1 MAIQKEILNNQLVLI
16 SEPIAT
22 VKTVA
27 IGFWFNVGSR
37 FEDDKTSGVSHFV
50 EHMLFKGT
58 SDRNAYDIA
67 CSFDRIG
74 GYINAFTERDVTC
87 LHATVPAKHF
97 EYVLNILCSMV
108 TDSTFLN
115 EDLER
120 ERKVIESEIIT
131 SKDDPEEAAFDELYA
146 VLWPDQR
153 LSQPIAGTVE
163 QVHAIKRETI
173 FEWYQRFFANGELVV
188 SISGLFEVNKAAE
201 ILQKMPVRQK
211 NNHTLENLKWQKG
224 SFCIKAPFLQN
235 QVFTAFPLPKLNPA
249 SYQKLAVLNA
259 IVGDTMSSRLFQR
272 LREQNGFCY
281 TVYSFFTVF
290 EDTAFWCAYTSVAK
304 KNTRIAA
311 KELNAELRNLKDN
324 GVTQEEIDAAKEH
337 ICGEEIISSEDVE
350 SRMKRLARLYFMNFD
365 LCTFEEYCEQIN
377 SLQAKELNEDLSKML
392 DFSNQ
397 ARIIYGGRFDWKKLD
412 KYSD

>member
-1 MAIQKEILNNQLVLI
+1 MAIQKRVLNNQLVLI
-16 SEPIAT
+16 CEPIAT

-27 IGFWFNVGSR
+27 IGFWFNIGSR
-37 FEDDKTSGVSHFV
+37 FEDKKNCGASHFV

-58 SDRNAYDIA
+58 SDKNAYDIA
-67 CSFDRIG
+67 CTFDRIG

-108 TDSTFLN
+108 NNSIFAS

-146 VLWPDQR
+146 TLWPNQL
-153 LSQPIAGTVE
+153 LSQPIAGNVE
-163 QVHAIKRETI
+163 QVRALKRETI
-173 FEWYQRFFANGELVV
+173 LNWYNNFFANGELVV
-188 SISGLFEVNKAAE
+188 SISGLFEIEKASE
-201 ILQKMPVRQK
+201 ILQKLPIRKK
-211 NNHTLENLKWQKG
+211 NNLKLETLKWQKG
-224 SFCIKAPFLQN
+224 NFCIKAPFLQN
-235 QVFTAFPLPKLNPA
+235 QIFVAFPLPKLDIF
-249 SYQKLAVLNA
+249 SYQKVAVLNA
-259 IVGDTMSSRLFQR
+259 IIGDTMSSRLFQR
-272 LREQNGFCY
+272 LREKNGFCY

-290 EDTAFWCAYTSVAK
+290 EDCAFWCAYTSVAK
-304 KNTRIAA
+304 KNTKIAA
-311 KELNAELRNLKDN
+311 KELIEELQNLKNN
-324 GVTQEEIDAAKEH
+324 GVSEEEINAAKEH

-377 SLQAKELNEDLSKML
+377 SLQAKELNEELSKML

-397 ARIIYGGRFDWKKLD
+397 TRIVYGGRFDWKKLD
-412 KYSD
+412 KC

>member
-1 MAIQKEILNNQLVLI
+1 MAIQKKNLNNQLVLI
-16 SEPIAT
+16 CEPIAT

-27 IGFWFNVGSR
+27 IGFWFNIGSR
-37 FEDDKTSGVSHFV
+37 FEDEKNCGASHFV

-58 SDRNAYDIA
+58 SDKNAYDIA

-108 TDSTFLN
+108 NNSIFAS

-146 VLWPDQR
+146 TLWPNQL
-153 LSQPIAGTVE
+153 LSQPIAGNVE
-163 QVHAIKRETI
+163 QVRALKRETI
-173 FEWYQRFFANGELVV
+173 LNWYNNFFANGELVV
-188 SISGLFEVNKAAE
+188 SISGLFEIEKASE
-201 ILQKMPVRQK
+201 ILQKLPIRKK
-211 NNHTLENLKWQKG
+211 NNLKLETLKWQKG
-224 SFCIKAPFLQN
+224 NFCIKAPFLQN
-235 QVFTAFPLPKLNPA
+235 QIFVAFPLPKLDIF
-249 SYQKLAVLNA
+249 SYQKVAVLNA
-259 IVGDTMSSRLFQR
+259 IIGDTMSSRLFQR
-272 LREQNGFCY
+272 LREKNGFCY

-290 EDTAFWCAYTSVAK
+290 EDCAFWCAYTSVAK
-304 KNTRIAA
+304 KNTKIAA
-311 KELNAELRNLKDN
+311 KELIEELQNLKNN
-324 GVTQEEIDAAKEH
+324 GVSEEEINAAKEH

-350 SRMKRLARLYFMNFD
+350 ARMKRLARLYFMNFD

-377 SLQAKELNEDLSKML
+377 SLQAKELNEELSKML

-397 ARIIYGGRFDWKKLD
+397 TRIVYGGRFDWKKLD
-412 KYSD
+412 KC